1 MTDDKDDHYEEGDP
15 SQVLLP
21 LPQERVICSSKSLK
35 KMYVLLWKVRDN
47 KHFTRLRVD
56 RVKPWID

>member
-35 KMYVLLWKVRDN
+35 KMYVL
-47 KHFTRLRVD
+47 FMES
-56 RVKPWID
+56 